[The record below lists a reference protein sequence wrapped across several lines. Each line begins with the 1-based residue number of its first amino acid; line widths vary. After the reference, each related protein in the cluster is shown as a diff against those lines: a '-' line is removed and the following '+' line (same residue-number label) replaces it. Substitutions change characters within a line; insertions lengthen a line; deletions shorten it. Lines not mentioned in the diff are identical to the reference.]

1 MTNATIETTTEAT
14 TNDARII
21 FTPEVMAMLEKAA
34 KYEQEYY
41 AKHTSTT
48 TTTAEVSEMDLTD
61 LADHADDIVAGTVS
75 FIQEELMPPA
85 AQMLFNAAADLLE
98 GDKGPQDR
106 LAYVLYLD
114 ALIASPEA
122 VQASLQALRDGL
134 VKNDPALALVK

>member
-1 MTNATIETTTEAT
+1 MTATHDTTTTEETTIDLSTMNEEELTKLQEAAT
-14 TNDARII
+14 
-21 FTPEVMAMLEKAA
+21 FVL
-34 KYEQEYY
+34 
-41 AKHTSTT
+41 
-48 TTTAEVSEMDLTD
+48 EVSKSELGLAD

-106 LAYVLYLD
+106 LALLYLD

-122 VQASLQALRDGL
+122 VQASLRALRDAL

>member
-1 MTNATIETTTEAT
+1 MTATHDTTTTEETTIDLSTMNEEELTKLQEAAT
-14 TNDARII
+14 
-21 FTPEVMAMLEKAA
+21 FVL
-34 KYEQEYY
+34 
-41 AKHTSTT
+41 
-48 TTTAEVSEMDLTD
+48 EVSKSELGLAD

-122 VQASLQALRDGL
+122 VQASLRALRDAL